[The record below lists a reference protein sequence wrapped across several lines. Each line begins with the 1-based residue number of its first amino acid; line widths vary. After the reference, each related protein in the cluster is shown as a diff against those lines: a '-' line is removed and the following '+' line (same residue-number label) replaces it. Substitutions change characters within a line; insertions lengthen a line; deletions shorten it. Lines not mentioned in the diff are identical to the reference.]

1 MVEGGKRVETDG
13 PNLLLSQAEKLLI
26 SIKEAS
32 KLENSVTFHELGFSR
47 QKLRDIYRTLLLEN
61 LEVSLD
67 KKIEQELWNQC
78 YKNPISQLQDQQK
91 SKSARP
97 EVRQE
102 AAHNLTELLE
112 GAYGFYL
119 RLLDEICEVYSLEV
133 PNRASDK
140 QLKMINTLL
149 PNRVKVE
156 TPRLASSKYIAQHCL
171 VHLGDIARYR
181 HKNNMADSYY
191 RKAAYL
197 VPSNGQ
203 PYNQLAILASG
214 QGDMLSTVFFYLRA
228 IYVKCPFPGSK
239 TNLERTLEKVLKVSK
254 TKVNQKQ
261 INKISVLELIRLFL
275 KFHAVIYTMKKGDM
289 EDSEFDELYTRLI
302 GAIEIHLSLGGL
314 SRRQLLQVT
323 FISIVNLQK
332 SMAENNKFGTSYS
345 SKYVL
350 ALLHLLIRPPVEP
363 IRHLPSVLLI
373 LQFIDQNSILFKHD
387 KSPVWPHLALM
398 LNRTLPADWSLEWQ
412 PKRNPLPEDIEFK
425 GWTLW
430 KLPICTDI
438 NMDVTSESDQTD
450 ARAERILHIC
460 RKIALDGDFGSLL
473 RIDFGIGG
481 NFISPVLI
489 SNTQTADQKQRV
501 PPIIDNKLIP
511 PFDPHK
517 APPPILPPPIIGPVP
532 PILGPPPPLI
542 SPPPLGAP
550 PSLRPPPPVRS
561 PPSGQNVAA
570 PLLCPEPV
578 PPPVPPFRAQFM
590 TSVPPPTHAVPPTH
604 AGQPPPGVPGPPPGV
619 PPPDVL
625 KNLPPELLNILRHI
639 PPPTLSSTEM
649 TPFPPRFPPTP
660 PFNQPPPPHPPAQS
674 IPLRPPSEPTQV
686 KTQSSPVSI
695 MGNVREPPTQG
706 KMPTQGAGDTYEP
719 FWPTTSTP
727 SPMMS
732 PAMTSHH
739 VPIVTSSSTRS
750 GLTDYPVEILSS
762 LMLDTNQNEK
772 SRDIIDESPH
782 KFANGSWFERA
793 PGPSISRSPS
803 GLRDH
808 GVPQMVYNT
817 NSFFPSINTKPI
829 VDPDSYDRKI
839 ESVST
844 LWDPKSPRGLT
855 TTSQRE
861 IWAPI
866 TPIRPQTP
874 PTKNKTPLET
884 MTEKFLESLPN
895 E

>member
-13 PNLLLSQAEKLLI
+13 PNLLLTQAEKLLV

-32 KLENSVTFHELGFSR
+32 KLESSVTFHELGFSR
-47 QKLRDIYRTLLLEN
+47 QKLRDIYRTLLLQD

-78 YKNPISQLQDQQK
+78 YKNPISHLQEQQK

-97 EVRQE
+97 EIRQE

-140 QLKMINTLL
+140 QLKMINTLV

-275 KFHAVIYTMKKGDM
+275 KFHAVIYTTKKGDL

-332 SMAENNKFGTSYS
+332 SKTENNKFGISYS
-345 SKYVL
+345 TKYVL
-350 ALLHLLIRPPVEP
+350 SLLHLLIRPPVEP

-373 LQFIDQNSILFKHD
+373 LQYIDQNPNLFKND
-387 KSPVWPHLALM
+387 KSAVWPHLAIM
-398 LNRTLPADWSLEWQ
+398 LNRTLPADWSIDWQ

-430 KLPICTDI
+430 KLPNCTDI
-438 NMDVTSESDQTD
+438 NLTVTSESDQTD

-460 RKIALDGDFGSLL
+460 RKVALDKEFGSLL
-473 RIDFGIGG
+473 NIEFGNPMNGG
-481 NFISPVLI
+481 TFISPVMI
-489 SNTQTADQKQRV
+489 QNTIGQNDQKVTRG
-501 PPIIDNKLIP
+501 PPVIDSKLIP
-511 PFDPHK
+511 PFDPHT
-517 APPPILPPPIIGPVP
+517 APPPILPPPIIGAVP

-542 SPPPLGAP
+542 SPPPMVAP
-550 PSLRPPPPVRS
+550 PPLRPPPPVRS
-561 PPSGQNVAA
+561 PTSTTGPTQA
-570 PLLCPEPV
+570 PLLCAEPV
-578 PPPVPPFRAQFM
+578 PPPVPPFRGPFM
-590 TSVPPPTHAVPPTH
+590 NPAVPPPTPGQMNPPVI
-604 AGQPPPGVPGPPPGV
+604 PPPGPPPGV

-639 PPPTLSSTEM
+639 PPPTLSSTNEM

-660 PFNQPPPPHPPAQS
+660 PFNQPPPPPPPNQQN
-674 IPLRPPSEPTQV
+674 RPPSEPTPPISV
-686 KTQSSPVSI
+686 
-695 MGNVREPPTQG
+695 PPTQSVMTSSLIG
-706 KMPTQGAGDTYEP
+706 NLKPNQQAAGDVPTFEP
-719 FWPTTSTP
+719 FWPTTSAASMP
-727 SPMMS
+727 S
-732 PAMTSHH
+732 PAMTSSM
-739 VPIVTSSSTRS
+739 TSSA
-750 GLTDYPVEILSS
+750 DYPSSIHTAEILSG
-762 LMLDTNQNEK
+762 LMVLDSNQNEK
-772 SRDIIDESPH
+772 RDDES
-782 KFANGSWFERA
+782 KLNFSNGTWSRA
-793 PGPSISRSPS
+793 PGPSRSPS
-803 GLRDH
+803 RDLQT
-808 GVPQMVYNT
+808 VQPINSMDYNR
-817 NSFFPSINTKPI
+817 SFFPSINTKPI

-844 LWDPKSPRGLT
+844 LWDPKSPRGLSS
-855 TTSQRE
+855 TSQRE

-874 PTKNKTPLET
+874 PTQINNKTPLET